1 VTSVRRVGAQR
12 SRVGVSEPA
21 GFGVCLPAM
30 HAAPPQGARR
40 RDLIA
45 AAGLFVV
52 AAALRCGFV
61 AGVWQ
66 HPAVRYPM
74 LDSRAYHT
82 RALEI
87 LAGNWLGNRIFYQDP
102 LSPYFFAGLYA
113 TFGPGSLGVLLAQA
127 VLDAGTVVLIFAI
140 ARRLFDFRCAVVAGV
155 IALFYPLFFYY
166 DALLLKV
173 ALTVFLITLAL
184 LLSLEAVGRD
194 RPRLWLAAGLALGM
208 AALTRGNYLLFIPV
222 LLLWI
227 AFAIPGAAALRGRR
241 VAWVAAGACIAI
253 LPVTVRNHV
262 VGDDFV
268 LITSQAGQNVYIG
281 NFRGNATGRYKP
293 PPFLR
298 ANPFY
303 EETDF
308 RSEAERRSGG
318 RSFKPS
324 ELSRFWLRASVREIR
339 ADPLHFLRH
348 TLRKARL
355 LVNDY
360 EVPAS
365 SSFYFFREHVAPVLA
380 LPVPSYGELLPLAL
394 CGMFFARRS
403 RRAQLMILFFVS
415 YASTIL
421 LTFNMSRYRMP
432 LVPVVIVFASAALWR
447 IVGFARARSWRAAAA
462 TLAFLVVCYPFVYQ
476 DLGHDNFASNHLN
489 IGAQHLRQAQRQR
502 HLARTRARAGDEAA
516 AAFAREAAE
525 TEAERAEQ
533 QFRAGLEIQPN
544 HPALQQE
551 LAKLLLAQIREQR
564 EARAYEQALALA
576 RELTASLP
584 TFADGFAALGR
595 AYSDLGQYAA
605 AREALRRALA
615 LEPGHPG
622 ATAELEFVNDLDPD
636 ASPP

>member
-1 VTSVRRVGAQR
+1 
-12 SRVGVSEPA
+12 
-21 GFGVCLPAM
+21 
-30 HAAPPQGARR
+30 
-40 RDLIA
+40 
-45 AAGLFVV
+45 
-52 AAALRCGFV
+52 
-61 AGVWQ
+61 
-66 HPAVRYPM
+66 M

-87 LAGNWLGNRIFYQDP
+87 LAGDWLGDRIFYQDP

-113 TFGPGSLGVLLAQA
+113 IFGAESLGVLLAQA
-127 VLDAGTVVLIFAI
+127 VLDAVTVVLIFEL

-155 IALFYPLFFYY
+155 LALSYPLFFYY

-184 LLSLEAVGRD
+184 LLLLEAVGRD
-194 RPRLWLAAGLALGM
+194 RPWLWLAAGLVLGI

-241 VAWVAAGACIAI
+241 VALVATGACVAI

-268 LITSQAGQNVYIG
+268 LVTSQAGQNVYIG

-324 ELSRFWLRASVREIR
+324 ELSRFWLRESAREVR

-355 LVNDY
+355 LFNDY

-365 SSFYFFREHVAPVLA
+365 NSFYFFREHVAPVLA
-380 LPVPSYGELLPLAL
+380 LPLPSYGELLPLAL
-394 CGMFFARRS
+394 CGMFFARRH
-403 RRAQLMILFFVS
+403 RRAQLLILFFLT
-415 YASTIL
+415 YTSTIL

-447 IVGFARARSWRAAAA
+447 FVSFAAARRWRAAAA
-462 TLAFLVVCYPFVYQ
+462 TLAFLLACYPLVYQ
-476 DLGHDNFASNHLN
+476 DLGHDNFAVSYLN
-489 IGAQHLRQAQRQR
+489 IGTQHLRQAQLQR
-502 HLARTRARAGDEAA
+502 NLGRRHARSGDQAA
-516 AAFAREAAE
+516 AERALEAAE
-525 TEAERAEQ
+525 AQAGLAEQ

-551 LAKLLLAQIREQR
+551 LAKLLLARIREQR
-564 EARAYEQALALA
+564 EARDYERTLTLA

-584 TFADGFAALGR
+584 GLADGFAALGR

-605 AREALRRALA
+605 AREALQRALA

-622 ATAELEFVNDLDPD
+622 ATAELEFVSALDSD
-636 ASPP
+636 AAPR